1 MQILG
6 RRTPIDDVAL
16 NARVDEAL
24 TELREQLAGEG
35 AQNDYLQERL
45 AELELALD
53 DVGWARLSMETDW
66 EFSRDGIDR
75 IVALSRLNTLKNP
88 LIRRGVHLKADYV
101 FGQGVEISA
110 RDDEINVEVIQ
121 PFLDDPGNAKTLF
134 SDVALPA
141 KDRALTTDGNLVLL
155 LFPNELTGHVSVRS
169 INIDEIRD
177 VVVNPDDRTEPW
189 FYLRRWTERRF
200 QSAGTSL
207 GFLTVSREAWYPDWR
222 YRPRI
227 RPESID
233 RIQVRW
239 ASPLYHVSLG
249 GLDGMRFG
257 VPETYAAIDW
267 ARAYKLF
274 LEDWATIVRSLSR
287 FAWKL
292 TGTKNPSAA
301 AARLGATAP
310 AGSPETNPSPVAGAV
325 FTSKTADLTPIQ
337 KSGATVASEDGVW
350 LAKMVS
356 AALGLPY
363 TMLMGDSDQGNWAT
377 AKTLDR
383 PTELQMIGRQRVH
396 AEMIRDLCNY
406 AIDWAIRAPGGPLA
420 GTEERGPDGRA
431 RMVVPDVKVDGET
444 VSGAERRTVDVVFP
458 PILEDDVKARVD
470 AIMVAEGSELID
482 PAVILRL
489 LLTALGVDDVDE
501 LVAALPE
508 RLEQRQ
514 RELGQLAVDRARHG
528 LDPAEPLGDDEDED

>member
-1 MQILG
+1 MGILT
-6 RRTPIDDVAL
+6 RRHDVDEEAIE
-16 NARVDEAL
+16 ARVNDAL
-24 TELREQLAGEG
+24 AHLTEQLAGEAG
-35 AQNDYLQERL
+35 QNDYLQERL

-53 DVGWARLSMETDW
+53 DIGWARLSMEAEW
-66 EFSRDGIDR
+66 EFSREGLDR

-110 RDDEINVEVIQ
+110 RDDEINTALQ
-121 PFLDDPGNAKTLF
+121 AFLDDPGNAKTLF
-134 SDVALPA
+134 SDVALLA
-141 KDRALTTDGNLVLL
+141 KDRALTTDGNVAFI
-155 LFPNELTGHVSVRS
+155 LFPNGLTGHVSVRS
-169 INIDEIRD
+169 ISIDEIRD

-189 FYLRRWTERRF
+189 FYKRCWTERRF
-200 QSAGTSL
+200 QSAGSSL
-207 GFLTVSREAWYPDWR
+207 GFHTVSREAWYPDWR

-233 RIQVRW
+233 RVQVRW
-239 ASPLYHVSLG
+239 DSPIYHASLG

-257 VPETYAAIDW
+257 VPETYAALDW

-301 AARLGATAP
+301 AARLGATAA
-310 AGSPETNPSPVAGAV
+310 AGSSESNPSPVAGSV
-325 FTSKTADLTPIQ
+325 FTSNTADLTPIA

-350 LAKMVS
+350 LAKMVA

-363 TMLMGDSDQGNWAT
+363 PILMGDPDMGNLAT

-383 PTELQMIGRQRVH
+383 PTELAMIGRQRFW
-396 AEMIRDLCNY
+396 AEIIRDLCNFT
-406 AIDWAIRAPGGPLA
+406 IDWAIRAPGGPLT
-420 GTEERGPDGRA
+420 GREETGPDGRR
-431 RMVVPDVKVDGET
+431 RMVVDDVTVDGET
-444 VSGAERRTVDVVFP
+444 TTGAERRTVDVVFP
-458 PILEDDVKARVD
+458 PILEEDLEGRIKAIVL
-470 AIMVAEGSELID
+470 AASTELPDEIT
-482 PAVILRL
+482 ILRL
-489 LLTALGVDDVDE
+489 LLIALGVDNVDE

-508 RLEQRQ
+508 RLEERKQ
-514 RELGQLAVDRARHG
+514 EAGQVTVDRLRQG
-528 LDPAEPLGDDEDED
+528 LDPTEPLGDDDEDQ

>member
-1 MQILG
+1 MAILS
-6 RRTPIDDVAL
+6 RRAPAIDEQAIEH
-16 NARVDEAL
+16 RITEAL
-24 TELREQLAGEG
+24 TSMQEQLAGEG
-35 AQNDYLQERL
+35 AQNDFLVERL

-53 DVGWARLSMETDW
+53 DVGWARISMELDW
-66 EFSRDGIDR
+66 EFSREGIDR

-110 RDDEINVEVIQ
+110 RDDEINEQVIQ

-134 SDVALPA
+134 SDVALLA
-141 KDRALTTDGNLVLL
+141 KDRALTTDGNLVFL
-155 LFPNELTGHVSVRS
+155 LFPNPLTGYVSVRS
-169 INIDEIRD
+169 ISVDEIRD

-189 FYLRRWTERRF
+189 FYLRRWTERRY
-200 QSAGTSL
+200 SL
-207 GFLTVSREAWYPDWR
+207 DGPTYGFRTVSREAWYPDWR
-222 YRPRI
+222 HRPAQRA
-227 RPESID
+227 ESID

-239 ASPLYHVSLG
+239 DSPMYHVSLG

-267 ARAYKLF
+267 AKAYKLF

-301 AARLGATAP
+301 AARLGATAG
-310 AGSPETNPSPVAGAV
+310 AGGHESNPSPVAGSV
-325 FTSKTADLTPIQ
+325 FTARSDVDLTPIQ

-383 PTELQMIGRQRVH
+383 PTELQMVGRQRIH
-396 AEMIRDLCNY
+396 AEMIRDFCNF

-420 GTEERGPDGRA
+420 GAEERGPDGRK
-431 RMVVPDVKVDGET
+431 RMVVPDLTEDGKT
-444 VSGAERRTVDVVFP
+444 ITGAERRTVDVVFP
-458 PILEDDVKARVD
+458 PILEEDVKARVE
-470 AIMVAEGSELID
+470 AIMLAEGSELVD
-482 PAVILRL
+482 PVVILRL

-508 RLEQRQ
+508 RLEQRAK
-514 RELGQLAVDRARHG
+514 ELGQVAADRARQG
-528 LDPAEPLGDDEDED
+528 LDPAEPFDDDED